1 MKTTGA
7 ALAYVA
13 SNREIERIKARCF
26 ILKKPIAE
34 SLLITA
40 DGN

>member
-1 MKTTGA
+1 MGA
-7 ALAYVA
+7 ALAHVI

-26 ILKKPIAE
+26 ILKKAVPE

-40 DGN
+40 NGN